1 MLLRRLVQRKEL
13 QWRVLQHAEAAY
25 DFQAPRG
32 KEEGK
37 GGPKADARLTVAMI
51 PFKELSSIVSKLPEF
66 LDEANEGAKG
76 VVVIHKQGSTLE
88 KN

>member
-1 MLLRRLVQRKEL
+1 
-13 QWRVLQHAEAAY
+13 
-25 DFQAPRG
+25 
-32 KEEGK
+32 
-37 GGPKADARLTVAMI
+37 MI